1 MDEEVEVQ
9 YPATN
14 PDPAWRH
21 PTIDTI
27 GGYMKCLSILVMM
40 FMTVAPTRLSFGQA
54 QTSTP
59 TPQTSPN
66 NKKVSSGTKPPKK
79 ADKNSAKTDKP
90 GGKMPTTT
98 SQEAA
103 YDLSGHKG
111 APEGAPHPKQ

>member
-1 MDEEVEVQ
+1 MEASNHRQE
-9 YPATN
+9 
-14 PDPAWRH
+14 
-21 PTIDTI
+21 
-27 GGYMKCLSILVMM
+27 GGYMKYLWILVMM
-40 FMTVAPTRLSFGQA
+40 FITLAPTRLSFGQI
-54 QTSTP
+54 QTSTQ
-59 TPQTSPN
+59 TPQTSP

-79 ADKNSAKTDKP
+79 VDKNSAKTDKP